1 MSTTDPLVGD
11 LVIRQQGPF
20 KVGLFLVM
28 ADESERPHRS
38 FVTVSE
44 ALAYARQHAELG
56 RVDVWVASGYAA
68 RSTRV
73 VAGRSAA

>member
-1 MSTTDPLVGD
+1 MAATSPLAGD
-11 LVIRQQGPF
+11 LVVRPQGPF

-44 ALAYARQHAELG
+44 ALTYARQHAELA
-56 RVDVWVASGYAA
+56 RVDVWLASSYSGH
-68 RSTRV
+68 STRV
-73 VAGRSAA
+73 VADRSAA